1 LKKTEIGNYSCIML
15 VCLLCALFAITIV
28 SCAGQADPVLITEEE
43 AVIDEPDWIAEEL
56 ELMTLR
62 QKIAALIVV
71 GLEDTAV
78 NDQIRQKWSQYPFGG
93 VIIFERNY
101 IKDEWLKEFTADLR
115 ELSLPNH
122 PLLVCIDEEG
132 GSISR
137 LPGERF
143 PSAAN
148 MAKMSE
154 EEVFL
159 IGGQMAG
166 KLKGYGINV
175 NFAPVLDVNID
186 PRNTVIGSRSFG
198 SNPELV
204 SSFGI
209 ALFKGM
215 LDQGVIPVGKHYPGH
230 GSTLVDSHLQLPVLD
245 KDRAE
250 LLAFEMIPFRRAVEA
265 GLPMIMTAHLVVSG
279 IDSKPATMSKEII
292 AMLRSDLGFN
302 GVIISDDLEM
312 GALTENYSWEE
323 IIIETFMA
331 GVDLLLIG
339 HSDELQA
346 EAVRILEEAYA
357 EGKITEERLNSSLR
371 RVMEMQHLS
380 YVTHR

>member
-1 LKKTEIGNYSCIML
+1 MKKVEISNSFRRIL
-15 VCLLCALFAITIV
+15 ICLLFALFTVTIV
-28 SCAGQADPVLITEEE
+28 SCARQAEPVSVTEEE
-43 AVIDEPDWIAEEL
+43 TVIDQPDWIAEAL
-56 ELMTLR
+56 EAMTLR

-93 VIIFERNY
+93 VIIYERNY

-115 ELSLPNH
+115 ELALPNH

-143 PSAAN
+143 PSAAD
-148 MAKMSE
+148 MAQMSE
-154 EEVFL
+154 EEVLL

-166 KLKGYGINV
+166 KLKSYGINV

-198 SNPELV
+198 SDPEVV

-265 GLPMIMTAHLVVSG
+265 GIPMIMTAHLVVSG

-292 AMLRSDLGFN
+292 AMLRSDLGFG

-346 EAVRILEEAYA
+346 EAVHILEEAYA
-357 EGKITEERLNSSLR
+357 EGMITEERLNSSLR

-380 YVTHR
+380 YVIR

>member
-1 LKKTEIGNYSCIML
+1 
-15 VCLLCALFAITIV
+15 V
-28 SCAGQADPVLITEEE
+28 SCARQAEPVSVTEEE
-43 AVIDEPDWIAEEL
+43 TVIDQPDWIAEAL
-56 ELMTLR
+56 EAMTLR

-93 VIIFERNY
+93 VIIYERNY
-101 IKDEWLKEFTADLR
+101 IKDEWLKEFTADLCD
-115 ELSLPNH
+115 LALPNY

-143 PSAAN
+143 PSAAD

-198 SNPELV
+198 SDPEVV
-204 SSFGI
+204 SSYGI
-209 ALFKGM
+209 ALFRGM
-215 LDQGVIPVGKHYPGH
+215 ADQGVIPVGKHYPGH
-230 GSTLVDSHLQLPVLD
+230 GSTLVDSHLQLPVLE
-245 KDRAE
+245 KNKAE
-250 LLAFEMIPFRRAVEA
+250 LLAFELIPFKRAVEA
-265 GLPMIMTAHLVVSG
+265 GIPMIMTAHLVVSG
-279 IDSKPATMSKEII
+279 IDSKPATMSSEII
-292 AMLRSDLGFN
+292 AMLRNDLGFS

-323 IIIETFMA
+323 IIVETFMA

-357 EGKITEERLNSSLR
+357 EGTISEERLNSSLR
-371 RVMEMQHLS
+371 RVMEMQQALL
-380 YVTHR
+380 R

>member
-1 LKKTEIGNYSCIML
+1 MKKTEVGNYFWRML
-15 VCLLCALFAITIV
+15 VCLIIALFTITIV
-28 SCAGQADPVLITEEE
+28 SCARQADPVLVTEEE
-43 AVIDEPDWIAEEL
+43 TVIDEPDWISEAL
-56 ELMTLR
+56 EVMTLR
-62 QKIAALIVV
+62 QKIAALIIV

-78 NDQIRQKWSQYPFGG
+78 NDLIRQKWSQYPFGG
-93 VIIFERNY
+93 VIIYERNY

-115 ELSLPNH
+115 DLALPNH

-143 PSAAN
+143 PSAAD
-148 MAKMSE
+148 MAQMSE

-159 IGGQMAG
+159 IGGQMAE
-166 KLKGYGINV
+166 KLKGYGINI

-198 SNPELV
+198 SDPEVV
-204 SSFGI
+204 SSYGI

-215 LDQGVIPVGKHYPGH
+215 LDQGGVIPVGKHYPGH
-230 GSTLVDSHLQLPVLD
+230 GSTLVDSHLELPVLE
-245 KDRAE
+245 KNRAE

-265 GLPMIMTAHLVVSG
+265 GIPMVMTAHLVVSG

-323 IIIETFMA
+323 IIVETFMA

-371 RVMEMQHLS
+371 RVMEMQQALK
-380 YVTHR
+380 

>member
-1 LKKTEIGNYSCIML
+1 MKKIEISNYFRRIL
-15 VCLLCALFAITIV
+15 IGLLFALFTITIV
-28 SCAGQADPVLITEEE
+28 SCARQAEPVLVSEEE
-43 AVIDEPDWIAEEL
+43 TVIDEPDWIAEAL
-56 ELMTLR
+56 EAMTLR
-62 QKIAALIVV
+62 QKIASLIVV

-93 VIIFERNY
+93 VIIYDRNY
-101 IKDEWLKEFTADLR
+101 INDEWLKEFTADLR
-115 ELSLPNH
+115 ELALPNH
-122 PLLVCIDEEG
+122 PFLICIDEEG

-166 KLKGYGINV
+166 KLKSYGINV

-198 SNPELV
+198 SDPELV

-209 ALFKGM
+209 ALFKGI

-230 GSTLVDSHLQLPVLD
+230 GSTLVDSHLQLPVLE
-245 KDRAE
+245 KNRAE

-265 GLPMIMTAHLVVSG
+265 GIPMIMTAHLVVSG

-292 AMLRSDLGFN
+292 AMLRSDLGFS

-323 IIIETFMA
+323 IIIETFMS

-346 EAVRILEEAYA
+346 EAVHILEEAYA
-357 EGKITEERLNSSLR
+357 EGKISEERLDSSLR
-371 RVMEMQHLS
+371 RVMEMQN
-380 YVTHR
+380 